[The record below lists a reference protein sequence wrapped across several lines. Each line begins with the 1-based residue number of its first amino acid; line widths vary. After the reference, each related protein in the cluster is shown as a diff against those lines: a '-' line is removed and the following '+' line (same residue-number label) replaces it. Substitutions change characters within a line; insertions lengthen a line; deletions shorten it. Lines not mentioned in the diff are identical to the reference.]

1 LGQARRHAHL
11 ATLINACLL
20 LLLLQ
25 VGSGAQ
31 DHAIWGRPED
41 VKGPVPAY
49 VVTPSAPGSDV
60 VGAMGG
66 ALAAA
71 SEAFKNVDP
80 AYSTKLLAAAIKA
93 YQ

>member
-1 LGQARRHAHL
+1 MTDYFIKCVGDGTAIVA
-11 ATLINACLL
+11 
-20 LLLLQ
+20 Q
-25 VGSGAQ
+25 VGNGAQ

-41 VKGPVPAY
+41 VKGPVPVY

-71 SEAFKNVDP
+71 SEVFKIVDSV
-80 AYSTKLLAAAIKA
+80 YSQKLLAAAIKA